1 MEEILRNAFDKIRA
15 DDELKRRI
23 ICYLSCKKKEIEERG
38 YVVWGLPVL
47 LFIGFILFLFLIL
60 M

>member
-23 ICYLSCKKKEIEERG
+23 ICYLSCKKKEIGG
-38 YVVWGLPVL
+38 YDEQKNKCSLYLCP
-47 LFIGFILFLFLIL
+47 
-60 M
+60 